1 MDNYK
6 LIQFTDNKILFF
18 IVIKITILPST
29 LYVIVLLYLKHL
41 ILMWPMSSKYVIYR
55 VTSNFTFHQNMDVY
69 DIVFWLRLGSN
80 ISLVLWIYD
89 GKTSW
94 QNSKDLMGERRC
106 GWKTHITKKE
116 RLIIWC
122 LDERHNTEL
131 RKGITHLA
139 RNECII
145 YWKIFYQILFSTKDV
160 NYVLT
165 LETKIIQK
173 PTIWF
178 ELRNYV
184 QVQNRKDMVN
194 II

>member
-1 MDNYK
+1 MLVTTY
-6 LIQFTDNKILFF
+6 
-18 IVIKITILPST
+18 IVLHQISPFIKIWMFMILYFDWDWVAIF
-29 LYVIVLLYLKHL
+29 LFL
-41 ILMWPMSSKYVIYR
+41 W
-55 VTSNFTFHQNMDVY
+55 VY
-69 DIVFWLRLGSN
+69 NVR
-80 ISLVLWIYD
+80 
-89 GKTSW
+89 KTSW

>member
-1 MDNYK
+1 
-6 LIQFTDNKILFF
+6 
-18 IVIKITILPST
+18 
-29 LYVIVLLYLKHL
+29 
-41 ILMWPMSSKYVIYR
+41 MSSKYAILSIYR
-55 VTSNFTFHQNMDVY
+55 VTSNFTFHQNVDVY
-69 DIVFWLRLGSN
+69 NIVFDCDWLA
-80 ISLVLWIYD
+80 ISLFLWVYD
-89 GKTSW
+89 RKTSW

-106 GWKTHITKKE
+106 GWKTHIAKKE

>member
-1 MDNYK
+1 VTYV
-6 LIQFTDNKILFF
+6 IQICNSKHMLVTTYIVLHQISPFIKIWMFMILYFDWDWVANFF
-18 IVIKITILPST
+18 IFCGKI
-29 LYVIVLLYLKHL
+29 
-41 ILMWPMSSKYVIYR
+41 
-55 VTSNFTFHQNMDVY
+55 
-69 DIVFWLRLGSN
+69 
-80 ISLVLWIYD
+80 
-89 GKTSW
+89 GKTW
-94 QNSKDLMGERRC
+94 WEKDVVVERHTLQKR
-106 GWKTHITKKE
+106 KTYYMVFG
-116 RLIIWC
+116 
-122 LDERHNTEL
+122 HNTEL